1 MGQHYCCH
9 AALLCFTAATLL
21 YFKWVSI
28 TAATLLYFA
37 VQHSKAN
44 ILQEHLNT
52 PALNMI
58 SI

>member
-37 VQHSKAN
+37 VKRKVN
-44 ILQEHLNT
+44 ILQEHLNI
-52 PALNMI
+52 PALNMN